1 MHKKKRKRKKF
12 RQIQTLT
19 QIKTQWK
26 KKKKK
31 GKPFDISKSGTIQQW
46 KGRTL
51 GNQHNLTVSIIK
63 KVGALKKEKKKENN
77 KK

>member
-1 MHKKKRKRKKF
+1 M
-12 RQIQTLT
+12 
-19 QIKTQWK
+19 

-63 KVGALKKEKKKENN
+63 KVGALKKRKQ
-77 KK
+77 